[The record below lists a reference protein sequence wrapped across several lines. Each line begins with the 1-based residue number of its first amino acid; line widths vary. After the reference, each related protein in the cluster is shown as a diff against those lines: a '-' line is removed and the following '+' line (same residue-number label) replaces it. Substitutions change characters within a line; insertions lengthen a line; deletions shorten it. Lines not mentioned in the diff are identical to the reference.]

1 LSTAPEPPGCR
12 RFADC
17 GQPVRN
23 RVYSSSSG
31 LELHEDRSFGIVGPR
46 LFYSIRID
54 AYAPPIAHA
63 WFVPGVELEDH
74 SYPTG
79 NPAFQWAGPRRL
91 EVVVSTRALTG
102 SLTTHVGDD
111 LTLVRT
117 IKPESVTL
125 FAITDPIKVLR
136 RRLIL
141 SWGASSIG
149 RRQLLFPPGGPIA
162 AGQSMFRAR
171 NESSQGIHSDLWNA
185 GSSDWSKDSTVSA
198 AMGFV
203 R

>member
-1 LSTAPEPPGCR
+1 VST
-12 RFADC
+12 
-17 GQPVRN
+17 
-23 RVYSSSSG
+23 
-31 LELHEDRSFGIVGPR
+31 R

-102 SLTTHVGDD
+102 SLTMHVGDD

-117 IKPESVTL
+117 YKARESVTL
-125 FAITDPIKVLR
+125 FPITDPIKVLR
-136 RRLIL
+136 RHLIL
-141 SWGASSIG
+141 SCGASSIG
-149 RRQLLFPPGGPIA
+149 RRQLLILPGGPIV
-162 AGQSMFRAR
+162 AG
-171 NESSQGIHSDLWNA
+171 
-185 GSSDWSKDSTVSA
+185 
-198 AMGFV
+198 
-203 R
+203 